1 MATVRLIPDTR
12 AKKDGSQMIL
22 LVIRIGKTRFVFST
36 GISTPSSEKFNE
48 VSYLDK
54 SVPQSKV
61 KNVRLVSLKNKA
73 EKLIIDD
80 EARLSS
86 LPSAKAKEIISEYVF
101 DEKVVKK
108 TRCFIDYLDEFVSI
122 NMIIPVIMP
131 PHIAGMK
138 FQNDIFFICEISRF
152 MISCCAINLTNSLSY
167 SFISNWFI
175 CKDTIIQ

>member
-1 MATVRLIPDTR
+1 MVSAFFYIIIKENIPFKMVIWGYYVSLSSQKRHKTMATVRLIPDTR

-54 SVPQSKV
+54 SVPQYKV

-101 DEKVVKK
+101 DEKVVKNK
-108 TRCFIDYLDEFVSI
+108 MFYR
-122 NMIIPVIMP
+122 
-131 PHIAGMK
+131 
-138 FQNDIFFICEISRF
+138 
-152 MISCCAINLTNSLSY
+152 LS
-167 SFISNWFI
+167 
-175 CKDTIIQ
+175 

>member
-1 MATVRLIPDTR
+1 MLFFISLSKKIFRLRWLFGGYYVSLSSQKRHKTMATVRLIPDTR

-54 SVPQSKV
+54 SVPQYKV

-108 TRCFIDYLDEFVSI
+108 IRY
-122 NMIIPVIMP
+122 NW
-131 PHIAGMK
+131 
-138 FQNDIFFICEISRF
+138 
-152 MISCCAINLTNSLSY
+152 NS
-167 SFISNWFI
+167 
-175 CKDTIIQ
+175 